1 MKLKKL
7 LKRLNFFDAHAGQ
20 LKESEEGLSK
30 VMKKLQEKEAQLR
43 KAISLETDEEEREL
57 LLQELNICVSQG
69 RKGGELLVKIRAQA
83 ET

>member
-7 LKRLNFFDAHAGQ
+7 LKRLNFFDSHAGH

-30 VMKKLQEKEAQLR
+30 VIKKLQEKEAQLR
-43 KAISLETDEEEREL
+43 KTISLEADEEEREL

-69 RKGGELLVKIRAQA
+69 RKGSELLVRIRAQA
-83 ET
+83 EP